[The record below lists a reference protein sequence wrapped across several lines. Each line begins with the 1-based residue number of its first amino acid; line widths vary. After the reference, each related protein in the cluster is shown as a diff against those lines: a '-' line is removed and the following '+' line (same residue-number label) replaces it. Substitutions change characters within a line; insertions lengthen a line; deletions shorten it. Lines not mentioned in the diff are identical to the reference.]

1 MLGPAGSHGVV
12 PADRERADMTDADS
26 AKRVEC
32 DRYRTMANEIRALLP
47 RLSQSEAIEELRLL
61 AIRYEKL
68 AEHLEAA
75 P

>member
-1 MLGPAGSHGVV
+1 
-12 PADRERADMTDADS
+12 MTDADS

-61 AIRYEKL
+61 AIRYERL